1 MVSKACVVGMYQ
13 RKLEELARLPDVD
26 LCVVVPPY
34 WREGTRFLSLERVY
48 TSGYQLQVLRMAFN
62 GNYHLHFYPGLGA
75 LVRCLRPDILHLDEE
90 PYNLATFQ
98 GMRLAQ
104 QCGARALFFTWQ
116 NLLRRYPPPFRWIER
131 YNLSHAACA
140 LAGNREAIQVLRA
153 KGFRQAIHLI
163 PQFGVDPDLYQAQP
177 PTLRVG
183 DAAQPRAPRTD
194 TPFVIGF
201 FGRLVEEKGVQVLL
215 QALAGLQGVWNLH
228 LMGDGPY
235 LSELQ
240 SLCAQLGLGA
250 RVTFS
255 SRLPSSEMP
264 RLLNE
269 LNALVLPSLTRRNWK
284 EQFGRVL
291 VEAMACQVP
300 VVGSSCGEIPNLIGD
315 GGLVFPEGDAEAL
328 RAALEQLMHDA
339 ELRVT
344 LGQKGRSRV
353 LAHYTQ
359 RQIAVETY
367 AVYRQ
372 LLGLDPSPGP

>member
-1 MVSKACVVGMYQ
+1 LRVLMVSKACVVGMYQ
-13 RKLEELARLPDVD
+13 RKLEELARLPDVG

-34 WREGTRFLSLERVY
+34 WREGARSLSLERVY
-48 TSGYQLQVLRMAFN
+48 TSGYQLQVLPMAFN
-62 GNYHLHFYPGLGA
+62 GNHHLHFYPGLGA
-75 LVRCLRPDILHLDEE
+75 LVRRLRPDILHLDEE
-90 PYNLATFQ
+90 PYNLATFH
-98 GMRLAQ
+98 GMLLAQ
-104 QCGARALFFTWQ
+104 RYGGRALFFTWQ
-116 NLLRRYPPPFRWIER
+116 NLLRRYPPPFRWFER
-131 YNLSHAACA
+131 YNLHRAACA
-140 LAGNREAIQVLRA
+140 LAGNREAIKVLRA

-163 PQFGVDPDLYQAQP
+163 SQFGVDPDLYQAE
-177 PTLRVG
+177 
-183 DAAQPRAPRTD
+183 PRAPRTD

-255 SRLPSSEMP
+255 SRLPSSEVP

-269 LNALVLPSLTRRNWK
+269 LDVLVLPSLTRRNWK

-291 VEAMACQVP
+291 IEAMACQVP
-300 VVGSSCGEIPNLIGD
+300 VVGSSSGEIPNLIGD
-315 GGLVFPEGDAEAL
+315 AGLVFPEGDAEAL
-328 RAALEQLMHDA
+328 RAALERLMHDA

-344 LGQKGRSRV
+344 LGQKGRVRV

-372 LLGLDPSPGP
+372 LLGLDPSPRP